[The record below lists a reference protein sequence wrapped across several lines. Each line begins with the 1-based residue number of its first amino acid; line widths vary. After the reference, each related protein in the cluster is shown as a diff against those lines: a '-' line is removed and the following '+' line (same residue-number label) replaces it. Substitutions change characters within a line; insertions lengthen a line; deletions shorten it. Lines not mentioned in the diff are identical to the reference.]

1 MSLPRERLVPLIV
14 ACGLFMENLDSTV
27 LATALPAI
35 AKSLDV
41 NPLRLNL
48 AITAYLFSL
57 AVFIPVSGWVADKF
71 GARDVFRAAIGVFV
85 AGSVLCGFSR
95 SMVALVVARVIQGV
109 GGAMM
114 VPVGRLVVLRLV
126 PQAGLVRAMTYLTV
140 PALIGPVIGPPL
152 GGLITTYG
160 SWRWIFWINVPIGV
174 LGIYLVTRF
183 VPDAREHDVP
193 PIDIRGF
200 LLSAIGLIGLVVGFE
215 TLGRGLVPAG
225 AIGAFLVVGLGG
237 SVLYTRHARRVRNPI
252 LDLSLLDLP
261 TFRAAIAGGSLF
273 RIGIGALP
281 FLLPLLL
288 QIAFGLNPLQSGL
301 LTFASAAGA
310 LTMRLAANP
319 LLVRFGF
326 KRVLLGTTVIG
337 AGSIATCAAF
347 TPRTP
352 EAVILLVLLAGGF
365 FRSLQFTSVNVLAY
379 AEVERERLS
388 HATSFAGTAQQLSL
402 SVGVGTAALIL
413 HLTVGE
419 AARAGLSSR
428 NFIPAFLIVAA
439 MSASA
444 ALVYARLPADAGA
457 GLIRDPLRRS
467 LSQPSES

>member
-1 MSLPRERLVPLIV
+1 MTPGSCPSRSTIGTIASAAQEPSRGTRICRPGPRRSPARRAESAMAAMGGFTGAIEPSSREQPGVIPVTTDV
-14 ACGLFMENLDSTV
+14 AQR
-27 LATALPAI
+27 
-35 AKSLDV
+35 V
-41 NPLRLNL
+41 NPETRAAWERSRQA
-48 AITAYLFSL
+48 AIT
-57 AVFIPVSGWVADKF
+57 
-71 GARDVFRAAIGVFV
+71 
-85 AGSVLCGFSR
+85 
-95 SMVALVVARVIQGV
+95 
-109 GGAMM
+109 
-114 VPVGRLVVLRLV
+114 
-126 PQAGLVRAMTYLTV
+126 
-140 PALIGPVIGPPL
+140 
-152 GGLITTYG
+152 
-160 SWRWIFWINVPIGV
+160 
-174 LGIYLVTRF
+174 
-183 VPDAREHDVP
+183 
-193 PIDIRGF
+193 
-200 LLSAIGLIGLVVGFE
+200 IGLVESKYFPML
-215 TLGRGLVPAG
+215 TLA
-225 AIGAFLVVGLGG
+225 ALGG
-237 SVLYTRHARRVRNPI
+237 YKSVASPAPKDVVPSGCNPI

-261 TFRAAIAGGSLF
+261 TFRAAIVGGSLF

-337 AGSIATCAAF
+337 AGSIATCATF
-347 TPRTP
+347 TPHTP

-379 AEVERERLS
+379 VEVARERLS

-402 SVGVGTAALIL
+402 SMGVGTAALIL

-419 AARAGLSSR
+419 AARTGLSSLD
-428 NFIPAFLIVAA
+428 FIPAFLIVAA